1 MKQIAL
7 KAYGKINLGL
17 AVLGRRQDGYHELRT
32 VYQTISLA
40 DRLGVRLTPG
50 RQEVRLEIRGFEVP
64 TGRSNLA
71 VLAAES
77 LLAELKLRARVEI
90 LLDKRIPPGSGLG
103 GASSDAAV
111 VLRAV
116 AMLAG
121 RALPRER
128 LLRLAVKLGSDV
140 PFFLYGG
147 RALGLGRGE
156 EVYPL
161 PEEARRHCVLFFPG
175 EGMNTAEAYRSLR
188 RAQLTPQRAGPRIE
202 MFCSAVNESTESA
215 RGESFR
221 ELDNDFETPVFRKFP
236 VLAQVKRMLRRAGAE
251 TASLSG
257 SGSAVYGL
265 FRDAS
270 QARRAA
276 QQLRGRAKPSGEV
289 FLARTVSRRE
299 CQARPAA

>member
-1 MKQIAL
+1 MKQVAL

-32 VYQTISLA
+32 VFQTISLA
-40 DRLGVRLTPG
+40 DRLEVRLTPG
-50 RQEVRLEIRGFEVP
+50 RREVRLEIRGFEVP
-64 TGRSNLA
+64 TGSNNLA

-77 LLAELKLRARVEI
+77 LLAELKLRNRVEI

-116 AMLAG
+116 AMLAV

-128 LLRLAVKLGSDV
+128 LHRLAAQLGSDV

-188 RAQLTPQRAGPRIE
+188 RARLD
-202 MFCSAVNESTESA
+202 SAK
-215 RGESFR
+215 GW
-221 ELDNDFETPVFRKFP
+221 L
-236 VLAQVKRMLRRAGAE
+236 
-251 TASLSG
+251 
-257 SGSAVYGL
+257 
-265 FRDAS
+265 
-270 QARRAA
+270 
-276 QQLRGRAKPSGEV
+276 
-289 FLARTVSRRE
+289 
-299 CQARPAA
+299 